1 MRQIRSSIQSGAR
14 RCLALLPVFAVLT
27 APFLLTACRQQ
38 SPIERLSGPTMGST
52 YQISYVRAQDAPEA
66 PVLHAQ
72 IQAMLQQLDSAVSTY
87 RDDSAVARFNAAAAG
102 TCMEMPDEAVELAQ
116 HAQQLAADGEGAF
129 DITLLPALDAWGF
142 GPKAALADLPAD
154 LSAALSTTQRQTP
167 PQSPSDAPP
176 SKTETADAPK
186 PGQAAH
192 FAEPTPAELDAL
204 RPRIGLQH
212 LRIEGT
218 RLCKDAPIS
227 IEFNSIAAGYAVD
240 RIADLLAAY
249 GIHNYLVEVTGE
261 IRGAGK
267 KPDGSPWRVAIEAPL
282 DQQRRAQ
289 KIVVLDG
296 LSLSTSGDYR
306 HYREVNGQRLSH
318 VIDPRTLRPVT
329 HHLAAVTVATPSAL
343 DADGLSTLL
352 MALGP
357 ARGLDYAQ
365 RHNLP
370 ALFVSRTSNGFHSQ
384 ATPAFEARFPSTG
397 E

>member
-1 MRQIRSSIQSGAR
+1 
-14 RCLALLPVFAVLT
+14 
-27 APFLLTACRQQ
+27 
-38 SPIERLSGPTMGST
+38 MGSA
-52 YQISYVRAQDAPEA
+52 YQISYVRAQEAPETSA
-66 PVLHAQ
+66 LHAQ

-87 RDDSAVARFNAAAAG
+87 RDDSAVARFNAAPAG
-102 TCMEMPDEAVELAQ
+102 ACMEMPSEAIELAR

-142 GPKAALADLPAD
+142 GPKAALADLNAD
-154 LSAALSTTQRQTP
+154 LSAALSTMQRQTP
-167 PQSPSDAPP
+167 AQPPSDAPP
-176 SKTETADAPK
+176 SKTTDTDTADAPK
-186 PGQAAH
+186 PGQAGH
-192 FAEPTPAELDAL
+192 FIEPTTAELDAL

-212 LRIEGT
+212 LRIEGA

-240 RIADLLAAY
+240 RIADLLAGY

-282 DQQRRAQ
+282 DHQRQAQ
-289 KIVVLDG
+289 KIVALDG

-329 HHLAAVTVATPSAL
+329 HHLAAVTVAAPSAL

-365 RHNLP
+365 RHNLA
-370 ALFVSRTSNGFHSQ
+370 ALFVSRTQNGFHSQ